1 MIPAYEPLQFPLTD
15 VCIQKMK
22 RLMPSEHLN
31 DVAKYFANPKNH
43 DRRVVAPASQ
53 TVPRRPISRPSHHK
67 RPRRHNDSIS
77 ESKLI
82 KEKLPV
88 VNAGKTNVLIPR
100 NKSPNILEFI
110 DDLTAK
116 DAAMLKQYMN
126 NNNGDAGL
134 NGADFDD
141 DTENNVFD
149 NSDSETVTGTESNC
163 DLGDDSDSDFH

>member
-22 RLMPSEHLN
+22 RQMPSENTN
-31 DVAKYFANPKNH
+31 DAAKYNANPKNH
-43 DRRVVAPASQ
+43 ERRSVAPASQ
-53 TVPRRPISRPSHHK
+53 TVRRQVSRPPHQK

-88 VNAGKTNVLIPR
+88 VSVVGKTSNVLIPR
-100 NKSPNILEFI
+100 NKSPNILELI
-110 DDLTAK
+110 DLTAK
-116 DAAMLKQYMN
+116 EAATLKQYMN

-134 NGADFDD
+134 NEGDFDD
-141 DTENNVFD
+141 DTENNIFD

-163 DLGDDSDSDFH
+163 DLGDDSDSDFR

>member
-1 MIPAYEPLQFPLTD
+1 MIPAYEPLHFPLTE

-43 DRRVVAPASQ
+43 ERRVVVPTSQ
-53 TVPRRPISRPSHHK
+53 RRPISRPHQK

-82 KEKLPV
+82 KDKLPSV
-88 VNAGKTNVLIPR
+88 VTVGKTNNVLIPR
-100 NKSPNILEFI
+100 NKSPNILELI

-126 NNNGDAGL
+126 NNNGDSGL
-134 NGADFDD
+134 NGDDFDD
-141 DTENNVFD
+141 DTENNIFD

-163 DLGDDSDSDFH
+163 DLGDDSDSDFR